1 MNVRSVAAL
10 VVLACT
16 TQLSAL
22 AQKASDRDT
31 TSYRM
36 REIRVE
42 SSQYARDVDPVTQTT
57 VTKAAV
63 EQLYIGQDVQY
74 VLERTVPSIIAYS
87 ESGTAVSNYGT
98 FRLRGIDQTRVNV
111 TLDGVPLNDMIDQ
124 GVFFSNIGDLMN
136 GMSSVQVQRGTGLS
150 TNGTASFAGAV
161 GLSSPSLSLYSDA
174 RRPMANVQLSGGS
187 FNMLRGS
194 AAIRTGAI
202 DSSVNVYARFTTLA
216 TDGYRRHTGTN
227 ANSAHV
233 AARWQDAE
241 NTNSLQFTGLWGRTQ
256 NQLGYFPV
264 PKATADA
271 DPRTNLNDSADV
283 DDFGQHLMSL
293 AYQHVH
299 DENTVFSATGYI
311 GGAGGDFFTGFR
323 DAEGALT
330 LLNYP
335 LENRHYGAIARVD
348 SRISD
353 VTIRAGVHAY
363 PFRRRNWETIAPEF
377 NRPYYDDRTTKNEVS
392 AFTRFE
398 YTTGALSLLADLQL
412 RTVHMSFS
420 TPTMLSTTEVLPVHR
435 WAFLNPRIGA
445 RFELSSTSDIYASFG
460 RTSREPTRF
469 DLLGGTQI
477 TAANL
482 PVLRAP
488 NTVRPEHVNDIEL
501 GYRMSSEAVTLDV
514 TAFAMF
520 FTDEIAPIGPYIDQL
535 FVQLRKNVESSRRLG
550 LEVMSSVRLHRTL
563 HADIAATLMT
573 SNVARFAP
581 ENLGVDTV
589 FTNVTPILTPSAQV
603 LATLRYMPI
612 DPLTIE
618 AGVRY
623 ISSSFTDLT
632 NADGLVLPEVV
643 DVNARVWWNIA
654 GEHRIGVMANN
665 LLDAMIVTN
674 GGSTFDG
681 TSTVPTYFVQAGRN
695 FMVMLDL
702 RF

>member
-1 MNVRSVAAL
+1 MRKLAAL
-10 VVLACT
+10 VVLGCAT
-16 TQLSAL
+16 LSPGF
-22 AQKASDRDT
+22 AQSSATRDT
-31 TSYRM
+31 ATYRM

-42 SSQYARDVDPVTQTT
+42 TSPYAQAADPVTQTT
-57 VTKAAV
+57 VTKATV
-63 EQLYIGQDVQY
+63 ERLYIGQDVQY
-74 VLERTVPSIIAYS
+74 VLERTVPSVISYS

-136 GMSSVQVQRGTGLS
+136 GMASVQVQRGTGLS

-161 GLSSPSLSLYSDA
+161 GLTSPSLSLYGDA
-174 RRPMANVQLSGGS
+174 RKPMANVQLSGGS

-194 AAIRTGAI
+194 AAVRTGSI
-202 DSSVNVYARFTTLA
+202 DSSVNMYARFTTLS
-216 TDGYRRHTGTN
+216 TDGYRRHTGTT

-233 AARWQDAE
+233 AARWQDAT
-241 NTNSLQFTGLWGRTQ
+241 NTNSLQLTGLWGRTQ
-256 NQLGYFPV
+256 NELGYFPV
-264 PKATADA
+264 PKALADA

-283 DDFGQHLMSL
+283 DDFGQHLVSL
-293 AYQHVH
+293 AYQHVLN
-299 DENTVFSATGYI
+299 ENAVLSATAYM

-323 DAEGALT
+323 DTTGLT

-335 LENRHYGAIARVD
+335 LENRHYGAMASIDVRM
-348 SRISD
+348 SD
-353 VTIRAGVHAY
+353 LTLRAGWHAY
-363 PFRRRNWETIAPEF
+363 TFGGRNWEPGAPDLD
-377 NRPYYDDRTTKNEVS
+377 RPYYDDRTTKNEVS
-392 AFTRFE
+392 AFARAE
-398 YTTGALSLLADLQL
+398 YALGALSFLADVQL
-412 RTVHMSFS
+412 RSVSMSFS
-420 TPTMLSTTEVLPVHR
+420 TPDMLAVTEAFPEHR
-435 WAFLNPRIGA
+435 WTFVNPRVGA
-445 RFELSSTSDIYASFG
+445 RYALSSASDIYASFG

-477 TAANL
+477 TDGNL
-482 PVLRAP
+482 PVIRTP
-488 NTVRPEHVNDIEL
+488 NTVRPEHVNDLEL
-501 GYRMSSEAVTLDV
+501 GFRTASDDISLDV

-550 LEVMSSVRLHRTL
+550 LEVMSTVRLHRTL
-563 HADIAATLMT
+563 QAEIAATLMT

-581 ENLGVDTV
+581 ENIGIDTV

-603 LATLRYMPI
+603 LATLRYQLL
-612 DPLTIE
+612 DQLSIE

-632 NADGLVLPEVV
+632 NAAGLVLPEVV
-643 DVNARVWWNIA
+643 DVNARLWWNVL

-665 LLDAMIVTN
+665 LLDRMIVTN

>member
-1 MNVRSVAAL
+1 MRKLAAL
-10 VVLACT
+10 VVLGCATLT
-16 TQLSAL
+16 TGF
-22 AQKASDRDT
+22 AQSSTSRDT
-31 TSYRM
+31 ATYRM

-42 SSQYARDVDPVTQTT
+42 TSPYAQAADPVTQTT

-63 EQLYIGQDVQY
+63 ERLYIGQDVQY
-74 VLERTVPSIIAYS
+74 VLERTVPSVISYS

-161 GLSSPSLSLYSDA
+161 GLTSPSLSLFGDA
-174 RRPMANVQLSGGS
+174 RKPMANVQLSGGS

-194 AAIRTGAI
+194 AAVRTGSI
-202 DSSVNVYARFTTLA
+202 DSSVNMYARFTTLS
-216 TDGYRRHTGTN
+216 TDGYRRHTGTT
-227 ANSAHV
+227 ANSAHI
-233 AARWQDAE
+233 AARWQDAT
-241 NTNSLQFTGLWGRTQ
+241 NTNSLQLTGLWGRTQ
-256 NQLGYFPV
+256 NELGYYPV
-264 PKATADA
+264 PKVLADA

-283 DDFGQHLMSL
+283 DDFGQHLISL
-293 AYQHVH
+293 AYQHVLN
-299 DENTVFSATGYI
+299 ENAVISATAYM

-323 DAEGALT
+323 DTSGLT

-335 LENRHYGAIARVD
+335 LENRHYGAMASIDARM
-348 SRISD
+348 SD
-353 VTIRAGVHAY
+353 LTLRAGLHAY
-363 PFRRRNWETIAPEF
+363 TFRRRNWETVAPEF
-377 NRPYYDDRTTKNEVS
+377 NRPYYDDRTTKNELS
-392 AFTRFE
+392 AFARAE
-398 YTTGALSLLADLQL
+398 YALGALSFLADVQVRNVSL
-412 RTVHMSFS
+412 SFS
-420 TPTMLSTTEVLPVHR
+420 TPDMLSFTEAFPVHR
-435 WAFLNPRIGA
+435 WTFVNPRVGA
-445 RFELSSTSDIYASFG
+445 RYALSSESDVYASFG

-469 DLLGGTQI
+469 DLLGGTQL
-477 TAANL
+477 TDGNL
-482 PVLRAP
+482 PVIRTP
-488 NTVRPEHVNDIEL
+488 NTVRPEHVNDLEL
-501 GYRMSSEAVTLDV
+501 GFRTASDNISLDV

-550 LEVMSSVRLHRTL
+550 IELLSTIRLHRTL

-581 ENLGVDTV
+581 ENIGVDTV
-589 FTNVTPILTPSAQV
+589 FTNVTPVLTPSTQV
-603 LATLRYMPI
+603 LATLRYQ
-612 DPLTIE
+612 PLDRLSVE

-632 NADGLVLPEVV
+632 NAAGLVLPEVV
-643 DVNARVWWNIA
+643 DVNARVWWNIM

-665 LLDAMIVTN
+665 VLDRMIVTN

>member
-1 MNVRSVAAL
+1 MRKLAAL
-10 VVLACT
+10 VVLGCAT
-16 TQLSAL
+16 LTPGF
-22 AQKASDRDT
+22 AQPSTSRDT
-31 TSYRM
+31 ATYRM

-42 SSQYARDVDPVTQTT
+42 TSPYAQAADPVTQTT
-57 VTKAAV
+57 VTKANV
-63 EQLYIGQDVQY
+63 ERLYIGQDVQY
-74 VLERTVPSIIAYS
+74 VLERTVPSVISYS

-161 GLSSPSLSLYSDA
+161 GLTSPSLSLYGDA
-174 RRPMANVQLSGGS
+174 RKPMANVQLSGGS

-194 AAIRTGAI
+194 AAVRTGSI
-202 DSSVNVYARFTTLA
+202 DSSVNMYARFTTLS
-216 TDGYRRHTGTN
+216 TDGYRRHTGTT
-227 ANSAHV
+227 ANSAHI
-233 AARWQDAE
+233 AARWQDAS
-241 NTNSLQFTGLWGRTQ
+241 NTNSLQLTGLWGRTQ
-256 NQLGYFPV
+256 NELGYYPV
-264 PKATADA
+264 PKALADA

-283 DDFGQHLMSL
+283 DDFGQHLISL
-293 AYQHVH
+293 TYQHVLN
-299 DENTVFSATGYI
+299 ENAVISATAYM

-323 DAEGALT
+323 DTSGLT

-335 LENRHYGAIARVD
+335 LENRHYGAMASIDARM
-348 SRISD
+348 SD
-353 VTIRAGVHAY
+353 LTLRAGLHAY
-363 PFRRRNWETIAPEF
+363 TFRRRNWETVAPEF
-377 NRPYYDDRTTKNEVS
+377 NRPYYDDRTTKNELS
-392 AFTRFE
+392 AFARAE
-398 YTTGALSLLADLQL
+398 YALGALSFLADVQVRNVSL
-412 RTVHMSFS
+412 SFS
-420 TPTMLSTTEVLPVHR
+420 TPDMLSFTEAFPVHR
-435 WAFLNPRIGA
+435 WTFVNPRVGA
-445 RFELSSTSDIYASFG
+445 RYALSSESDVYASFG

-469 DLLGGTQI
+469 DLLGGTQL
-477 TAANL
+477 TDGNL
-482 PVLRAP
+482 PVIRTP
-488 NTVRPEHVNDIEL
+488 NTVRPEHVNDLEL
-501 GYRMSSEAVTLDV
+501 GFRTASDNISLDV

-550 LEVMSSVRLHRTL
+550 IELLSTIRLHRTL

-581 ENLGVDTV
+581 ENIGVDTV
-589 FTNVTPILTPSAQV
+589 FTNVTPVLTPSTQV
-603 LATLRYMPI
+603 LATLRYQ
-612 DPLTIE
+612 PLDQLSVE

-632 NADGLVLPEVV
+632 NAAGLVLPEVV
-643 DVNARVWWNIA
+643 DVNARVWWNIM

-665 LLDAMIVTN
+665 VLDRMIVTN

>member
-1 MNVRSVAAL
+1 MRKLAAL
-10 VVLACT
+10 VVLGCAT
-16 TQLSAL
+16 LSPCF
-22 AQKASDRDT
+22 AQSSATRDT
-31 TSYRM
+31 ATYRM

-42 SSQYARDVDPVTQTT
+42 TSPYAQAADPVTQTT
-57 VTKAAV
+57 VTKATV
-63 EQLYIGQDVQY
+63 ERLYIGQDVQY
-74 VLERTVPSIIAYS
+74 VLERTVPSVISYS

-124 GVFFSNIGDLMN
+124 GVFFSNIGDLTN
-136 GMSSVQVQRGTGLS
+136 GMSALQVQRGTGLS

-161 GLSSPSLSLYSDA
+161 GLTSPSLSLYGDT
-174 RRPMANVQLSGGS
+174 RNPMANVQLSGGS

-194 AAIRTGAI
+194 AAVRTGSI
-202 DSSVNVYARFTTLA
+202 DSSVNMYARFTTLS
-216 TDGYRRHTGTN
+216 TDGYRRHTGTT

-233 AARWQDAE
+233 AARWQDAT
-241 NTNSLQFTGLWGRTQ
+241 NTNSLQLTGLWGRTQ
-256 NQLGYFPV
+256 NELGYYPV
-264 PKATADA
+264 PKALAEA

-283 DDFGQHLMSL
+283 DDFGQHLVSL
-293 AYQHVH
+293 AYQHVLN
-299 DENTVFSATGYI
+299 ENAVLSATAYM

-323 DAEGALT
+323 DTTGLT

-335 LENRHYGAIARVD
+335 LENRHYGAMASIDARM
-348 SRISD
+348 SD
-353 VTIRAGVHAY
+353 LTLRAGLHAY
-363 PFRRRNWETIAPEF
+363 TFRRRNWETVAPDLD
-377 NRPYYDDRTTKNEVS
+377 RPYYDDRTTKNELS
-392 AFTRFE
+392 AFARAE
-398 YTTGALSLLADLQL
+398 YVLCALSFLADVQV
-412 RTVHMSFS
+412 RSVSMSFS
-420 TPTMLSTTEVLPVHR
+420 APGMLMVTEALPEHR
-435 WAFLNPRIGA
+435 WTFVNPRVGA
-445 RFELSSTSDIYASFG
+445 RYALSSASDVYASFG

-477 TAANL
+477 TDGNL
-482 PVLRAP
+482 PVLRTP
-488 NTVRPEHVNDIEL
+488 NTVRPEHVNDLEL
-501 GYRMSSEAVTLDV
+501 GFRAASDDISLDV

-535 FVQLRKNVESSRRLG
+535 FVQLRKNVEPSRRLG
-550 LEVMSSVRLHRTL
+550 LEVMSTVRLHRTL
-563 HADIAATLMT
+563 QAEIAATLMT

-581 ENLGVDTV
+581 ENIGIDTV
-589 FTNVTPILTPSAQV
+589 FNNVTPILTPSAQV
-603 LATLRYMPI
+603 LATLRYQ
-612 DPLTIE
+612 PLDQLSIE

-632 NADGLVLPEVV
+632 NADGLVLPEVI
-643 DVNARVWWNIA
+643 DVNARLWWNVA

-665 LLDAMIVTN
+665 LLDRMIVTN

>member
-1 MNVRSVAAL
+1 MRKLAAL
-10 VVLACT
+10 VVLGCAT
-16 TQLSAL
+16 LSPCF
-22 AQKASDRDT
+22 AQSSATRDT
-31 TSYRM
+31 ATYRM

-42 SSQYARDVDPVTQTT
+42 TSPYAQAADPVTQTT
-57 VTKAAV
+57 VTKATV
-63 EQLYIGQDVQY
+63 ERLYIGQDVQY
-74 VLERTVPSIIAYS
+74 VLERTVPSVISYS

-124 GVFFSNIGDLMN
+124 GVFFSNIGDLTN
-136 GMSSVQVQRGTGLS
+136 GMSALQVQRGTGLS

-161 GLSSPSLSLYSDA
+161 GLTSPSLSLYGDT
-174 RRPMANVQLSGGS
+174 RNPMANVQLSGGS

-194 AAIRTGAI
+194 AAVRTGSI
-202 DSSVNVYARFTTLA
+202 ESSVNMYARFTTLS
-216 TDGYRRHTGTN
+216 TDGYRRHTGTT

-233 AARWQDAE
+233 AARWQDAT
-241 NTNSLQFTGLWGRTQ
+241 NTNSLQLTGLWGRTQ
-256 NQLGYFPV
+256 NELGYYPV
-264 PKATADA
+264 PKALAEA

-283 DDFGQHLMSL
+283 DDFGQHLVSL
-293 AYQHVH
+293 AYQHVLN
-299 DENTVFSATGYI
+299 ENAVLSATAYM

-323 DAEGALT
+323 DTTGLT

-335 LENRHYGAIARVD
+335 LENRHYGAMASIDARM
-348 SRISD
+348 SD
-353 VTIRAGVHAY
+353 LTLRAGLHAY
-363 PFRRRNWETIAPEF
+363 TFRRRNWETVAPDLD
-377 NRPYYDDRTTKNEVS
+377 RPYYDDRTTKNELS
-392 AFTRFE
+392 AFARAE
-398 YTTGALSLLADLQL
+398 YVLGALSFLADVQV
-412 RTVHMSFS
+412 RSVSMSFS
-420 TPTMLSTTEVLPVHR
+420 APGMLMVTEALPEHR
-435 WAFLNPRIGA
+435 WTFVNPRVGA
-445 RFELSSTSDIYASFG
+445 RYALSSASDVYASFG

-477 TAANL
+477 TDGNL
-482 PVLRAP
+482 PVLRTP
-488 NTVRPEHVNDIEL
+488 NTVRPEHVNDLEL
-501 GYRMSSEAVTLDV
+501 GFRAASDDISLDV

-535 FVQLRKNVESSRRLG
+535 FVQLRKNVEPSRRLG
-550 LEVMSSVRLHRTL
+550 LEVMSTVRLHRTL
-563 HADIAATLMT
+563 QAEIAATLMT

-581 ENLGVDTV
+581 ENIGIDTV
-589 FTNVTPILTPSAQV
+589 FNNVTPILTPSAQV
-603 LATLRYMPI
+603 LATLRYQ
-612 DPLTIE
+612 PLDQLSIE

-632 NADGLVLPEVV
+632 NADGLVLPEVI
-643 DVNARVWWNIA
+643 DVNARLWWNVA

-665 LLDAMIVTN
+665 LLDRMIVTN

>member
-1 MNVRSVAAL
+1 MRKLAAL
-10 VVLACT
+10 VVLGCATLT
-16 TQLSAL
+16 TGF
-22 AQKASDRDT
+22 AQSPASRDT
-31 TSYRM
+31 ATYRM
-36 REIRVE
+36 PEIRVE
-42 SSQYARDVDPVTQTT
+42 TSPYAQAADPVTQTT

-63 EQLYIGQDVQY
+63 ERLYIGQDVQY
-74 VLERTVPSIIAYS
+74 VLERTVPSVISYS

-161 GLSSPSLSLYSDA
+161 GLTSPSLSLYGDA
-174 RRPMANVQLSGGS
+174 RKPMANVQLSGGS

-194 AAIRTGAI
+194 AAVRTGSI
-202 DSSVNVYARFTTLA
+202 DSSVNMYARFTTLS
-216 TDGYRRHTGTN
+216 TDGYRRHTGTT
-227 ANSAHV
+227 ANSAHI
-233 AARWQDAE
+233 AARWQDAT
-241 NTNSLQFTGLWGRTQ
+241 NTNSLQLTGLWGRTQ
-256 NQLGYFPV
+256 NELGYYPV
-264 PKATADA
+264 PKALADA

-283 DDFGQHLMSL
+283 DDFGQHLISL
-293 AYQHVH
+293 AYQHVLN
-299 DENTVFSATGYI
+299 ENAVISATAYM

-323 DAEGALT
+323 DTAGLT

-335 LENRHYGAIARVD
+335 LENRHYGAMASIDARM
-348 SRISD
+348 SD
-353 VTIRAGVHAY
+353 LTLRAGLHAY
-363 PFRRRNWETIAPEF
+363 TFRRRNWETVAPEF
-377 NRPYYDDRTTKNEVS
+377 NRPYYDDRTTKNELS
-392 AFTRFE
+392 AFARAE
-398 YTTGALSLLADLQL
+398 YALGALSFLADVQVRSVSL
-412 RTVHMSFS
+412 SFS
-420 TPTMLSTTEVLPVHR
+420 TPDMLSFTEALPVHR
-435 WAFLNPRIGA
+435 WTFVNPRVGA
-445 RFELSSTSDIYASFG
+445 RYALSSESDVYASFG

-469 DLLGGTQI
+469 DLLGGTQL
-477 TAANL
+477 TDGNL
-482 PVLRAP
+482 PVIRTP
-488 NTVRPEHVNDIEL
+488 NTVRPEHVNDLEL
-501 GYRMSSEAVTLDV
+501 GFRTASDNISLDV

-550 LEVMSSVRLHRTL
+550 IELLSTIRLHRTL
-563 HADIAATLMT
+563 HVDIAATLMT

-581 ENLGVDTV
+581 ENIGVDTV
-589 FTNVTPILTPSAQV
+589 FTNVTPVLTPSTQV
-603 LATLRYMPI
+603 LATLRYQ
-612 DPLTIE
+612 PLDQLSVE

-632 NADGLVLPEVV
+632 NAAGLVLPEVV
-643 DVNARVWWNIA
+643 DVNARVWWNIM

-665 LLDAMIVTN
+665 VLDRMIVTN

>member
-1 MNVRSVAAL
+1 MRMLAAL
-10 VVLACT
+10 VVLGCATLST
-16 TQLSAL
+16 TF
-22 AQKASDRDT
+22 AQSSSDRDT
-31 TSYRM
+31 ATYRM
-36 REIRVE
+36 REVRVQT
-42 SSQYARDVDPVTQTT
+42 SPYAQAADPVTQTT
-57 VTKAAV
+57 VSKATV
-63 EQLYIGQDVQY
+63 DRLYIGQDAQY
-74 VLERTVPSIIAYS
+74 VLERTVPSIISYS
-87 ESGTAVSNYGT
+87 ESGTSVSNYGT

-124 GVFFSNIGDLMN
+124 GVFFSNIGDLAN
-136 GMSSVQVQRGTGLS
+136 GMSALQVQRGTGLS

-161 GLSSPSLSLYSDA
+161 GLTSPSLSLYGDA
-174 RRPMANVQLSGGS
+174 RMPMANVQFSGGS

-194 AAIRTGAI
+194 AAVRTGSI
-202 DSSVNVYARFTTLA
+202 DSSVNMYARFTTLS
-216 TDGYRRHTGTN
+216 TDGYRRHTGTT

-233 AARWQDAE
+233 AARWQDAT
-241 NTNSLQFTGLWGRTQ
+241 NTNSLQLTGLWGRTQ
-256 NQLGYFPV
+256 NELGYYPV
-264 PKATADA
+264 PKALAEA

-283 DDFGQHLMSL
+283 DDFGQHLVSL
-293 AYQHVH
+293 AYQHVLN
-299 DENTVFSATGYI
+299 ENAVLSATAYM

-323 DAEGALT
+323 DTTGLT

-335 LENRHYGAIARVD
+335 LENRHYGAMAR
-348 SRISD
+348 ID
-353 VTIRAGVHAY
+353 VRKGDFTLRAGLHAY
-363 PFRRRNWETIAPEF
+363 TFRRRNWETVAPEL
-377 NRPYYDDRTTKNEVS
+377 NRPYYDDRTTKNEIS
-392 AFTRFE
+392 GFTRAE
-398 YTTGALSLLADLQL
+398 YELGALSFLADVQL
-412 RTVHMSFS
+412 RSVSMSFS
-420 TPTMLSTTEVLPVHR
+420 TPDMLAVTEAFPEHR
-435 WAFLNPRIGA
+435 WAFFNPRVGA
-445 RFELSSTSDIYASFG
+445 RYALSSESDIYASFG

-477 TAANL
+477 TDGNL
-482 PVLRAP
+482 PVIRMP
-488 NTVRPEHVNDIEL
+488 NTVRPEHVNDLEL
-501 GYRMSSEAVTLDV
+501 GFRTASDDVSLDV

-550 LEVMSSVRLHRTL
+550 LEVMSTVRLHRTL
-563 HADIAATLMT
+563 QAEIAATLMT

-581 ENLGVDTV
+581 ENIGLDTV

-603 LATLRYMPI
+603 LATLRYQ
-612 DPLTIE
+612 PLDQLSIE

-632 NADGLVLPEVV
+632 NAAGLALPEVV
-643 DVNARVWWNIA
+643 DVNARLWWNVA

-665 LLDAMIVTN
+665 LLDRMIVTN

>member
-1 MNVRSVAAL
+1 MNLRKVAAV

-16 TQLSAL
+16 TAFPVL
-22 AQKASDRDT
+22 AQKVSDRDT
-31 TSYRM
+31 ATYRM
-36 REIRVE
+36 REVRVE
-42 SSQYARDVDPVTQTT
+42 TSPYAQVTDPVTQTT
-57 VTKAAV
+57 VTEASV
-63 EQLYIGQDVQY
+63 QQLYIGQDVQY

-87 ESGTAVSNYGT
+87 ESGTSVSNYGT

-161 GLSSPSLSLYSDA
+161 GLSSPSLSLYGSS
-174 RRPMANVQLSGGS
+174 RSPMANVQLSGGS
-187 FNMLRGS
+187 FNMMRGS
-194 AAIRTGAI
+194 AALRTGAI
-202 DSSVNVYARFTTLA
+202 DSSVNVYARFTTLS
-216 TDGYRRHTGTN
+216 TDGYRRHTGTT

-233 AARWQDAE
+233 AARWQDAT
-241 NTNSLQFTGLWGRTQ
+241 NTNSLQLTGLWGRTQ
-256 NQLGYFPV
+256 NQLGYYPV
-264 PKATADA
+264 PKALADA

-283 DDFGQHLMSL
+283 DDFGQHLVSI
-293 AYQHVH
+293 AYQHVLS
-299 DENTVFSATGYI
+299 DNAILSATGYV
-311 GGAGGDFFTGFR
+311 GGAGGDYFTGFR
-323 DAEGALT
+323 DTAGALT

-335 LENRHYGAIARVD
+335 LENRHYGVMASVDARL
-348 SRISD
+348 SD
-353 VTIRAGVHAY
+353 FTLRAGVHAY
-363 PFRRRNWETIAPEF
+363 TFRRRNWETVAPEF
-377 NRPYYDDRTTKNEVS
+377 NRPYYDDRTTKNEIS
-392 AFTRFE
+392 AFTRVE
-398 YTTGALSLLADLQL
+398 YSTGALSFLADVQL
-412 RTVHMSFS
+412 RSVGMTFS
-420 TPTMLSTTEVLPVHR
+420 MPDMLGLSEVLPTHQ
-435 WAFLNPRIGA
+435 WAFFNPRIGA
-445 RFELSSTSDIYASFG
+445 RYELTSTSDIYASFG

-477 TAANL
+477 TTANL
-482 PVLRAP
+482 SVLRTP

-501 GYRMSSEAVTLDV
+501 GYRMSSEDVTLDV

-535 FVQLRKNVESSRRLG
+535 FVQLRKNVESSQRLG
-550 LEVMSSVRLHRTL
+550 LEVMSTIRLHRTL
-563 HADIAATLMT
+563 QADVAATLMT

-581 ENLGVDTV
+581 ENIGIDTV

-603 LATLRYMPI
+603 LASLRYMPI
-612 DPLTIE
+612 ESLTIE

-623 ISSSFTDLT
+623 ISLSFTDLT
-632 NADGLVLPEVV
+632 NASGLVLPEVV
-643 DVNARVWWNIA
+643 DVNARVWWNIT

-665 LLDAMIVTN
+665 LLDRMIVTN

-681 TSTVPTYFVQAGRN
+681 NATVPTYFVQAARN

>member
-1 MNVRSVAAL
+1 MRKLAAL
-10 VVLACT
+10 VVLGCAT
-16 TQLSAL
+16 LSPGF
-22 AQKASDRDT
+22 AQSSATRDT
-31 TSYRM
+31 VTYRM

-42 SSQYARDVDPVTQTT
+42 TSPYAQAADPVTQTT
-57 VTKAAV
+57 VTKATV
-63 EQLYIGQDVQY
+63 ERLYIGQDVQY
-74 VLERTVPSIIAYS
+74 VLERTVPSVISYS

-124 GVFFSNIGDLMN
+124 GVFFSNIGDLTN
-136 GMSSVQVQRGTGLS
+136 GMSALQVQRGTGLS

-161 GLSSPSLSLYSDA
+161 GLTSPSLSLYGDA
-174 RRPMANVQLSGGS
+174 RKPMANVQFSGGS

-194 AAIRTGAI
+194 AAVRTGSI
-202 DSSVNVYARFTTLA
+202 DSSVNMYARFTTLS
-216 TDGYRRHTGTN
+216 TDGYRRHTGTT

-233 AARWQDAE
+233 AARWQDAT
-241 NTNSLQFTGLWGRTQ
+241 NTNSLQLTGLWGRTQ
-256 NQLGYFPV
+256 NELGYYPV
-264 PKATADA
+264 PKALAEA

-283 DDFGQHLMSL
+283 DDFGQHLVSL
-293 AYQHVH
+293 AYQHVLN
-299 DENTVFSATGYI
+299 ENAVLSATAYM

-323 DAEGALT
+323 DTTGLT

-335 LENRHYGAIARVD
+335 LENRHYGAMASIDVRM
-348 SRISD
+348 SD
-353 VTIRAGVHAY
+353 LTLRAGLHAY
-363 PFRRRNWETIAPEF
+363 TFRRRNWETVAPDLD
-377 NRPYYDDRTTKNEVS
+377 RPYYDDRTTKNELS
-392 AFTRFE
+392 AFARAE
-398 YTTGALSLLADLQL
+398 YALGALSFLADVQV
-412 RTVHMSFS
+412 RSVSMSFS
-420 TPTMLSTTEVLPVHR
+420 APGMIMVTEALPEHR
-435 WAFLNPRIGA
+435 WTFVNPRVGA
-445 RFELSSTSDIYASFG
+445 RYALSSASDVYASFG

-477 TAANL
+477 TDGNL
-482 PVLRAP
+482 PVLRTP
-488 NTVRPEHVNDIEL
+488 NTVRPEHVNDLEL
-501 GYRMSSEAVTLDV
+501 GFRAASDDVSLDV

-550 LEVMSSVRLHRTL
+550 LEVMSTVRLHRTL
-563 HADIAATLMT
+563 QAEIAATLMT

-581 ENLGVDTV
+581 ENIGIDTV
-589 FTNVTPILTPSAQV
+589 FNNVTPILTPSAQV
-603 LATLRYMPI
+603 LATLRYQ
-612 DPLTIE
+612 PLNQLSIE

-632 NADGLVLPEVV
+632 NADGLVLPEVI
-643 DVNARVWWNIA
+643 DVNARVWWNIL

-665 LLDAMIVTN
+665 LFDRMIVTN

>member
-1 MNVRSVAAL
+1 MRKLAAL
-10 VVLACT
+10 VVLGCAT
-16 TQLSAL
+16 LSPCF
-22 AQKASDRDT
+22 AQSSATRDT
-31 TSYRM
+31 ATYRM

-42 SSQYARDVDPVTQTT
+42 TSPYAQAADPVTQTT
-57 VTKAAV
+57 VTKATV
-63 EQLYIGQDVQY
+63 ERLYIGQDVQY
-74 VLERTVPSIIAYS
+74 VLERTVPSVISYS

-124 GVFFSNIGDLMN
+124 GVFFSNIGDLTN
-136 GMSSVQVQRGTGLS
+136 GMSALQVQRGTGLS

-161 GLSSPSLSLYSDA
+161 GLTSPSLSLYGDT
-174 RRPMANVQLSGGS
+174 RNPMANVQLSGGS

-194 AAIRTGAI
+194 AAVRTGSI
-202 DSSVNVYARFTTLA
+202 DSSVNMYARFTTLS
-216 TDGYRRHTGTN
+216 TDGYRRHTGTT

-233 AARWQDAE
+233 AARWQDAT
-241 NTNSLQFTGLWGRTQ
+241 NTNSLQLTGLWGRTQ
-256 NQLGYFPV
+256 NELGYYPV
-264 PKATADA
+264 PKALAEA

-283 DDFGQHLMSL
+283 DDFGQHLVSL
-293 AYQHVH
+293 AYQHVLN
-299 DENTVFSATGYI
+299 ENAVLSATAYM

-323 DAEGALT
+323 DTTGLT

-335 LENRHYGAIARVD
+335 LENRHYGAMASIDARM
-348 SRISD
+348 SD
-353 VTIRAGVHAY
+353 LTLRAGLHAY
-363 PFRRRNWETIAPEF
+363 TFRRRNWETVAPDLD
-377 NRPYYDDRTTKNEVS
+377 RPYYDDRTTKNELS
-392 AFTRFE
+392 AFARAE
-398 YTTGALSLLADLQL
+398 YVLGALSFLADVQV
-412 RTVHMSFS
+412 RSVSMSFS
-420 TPTMLSTTEVLPVHR
+420 APGMLMVTEALPEHR
-435 WAFLNPRIGA
+435 WTFVNPRVGA
-445 RFELSSTSDIYASFG
+445 RFALSSASDVYASFG

-477 TAANL
+477 TDGNL
-482 PVLRAP
+482 PVLRTP
-488 NTVRPEHVNDIEL
+488 NTVRPEHVNDLEL
-501 GYRMSSEAVTLDV
+501 GFRAASDDISLDV

-535 FVQLRKNVESSRRLG
+535 FVQLRKNVEPSRRLG
-550 LEVMSSVRLHRTL
+550 LEVMSTVRLHRTL
-563 HADIAATLMT
+563 QAEIAATLMT

-581 ENLGVDTV
+581 ENIGIDTV
-589 FTNVTPILTPSAQV
+589 FNNVTPILTPSAQV
-603 LATLRYMPI
+603 LATLRYQ
-612 DPLTIE
+612 PLDQLSIE

-632 NADGLVLPEVV
+632 NADGLVLPEVI
-643 DVNARVWWNIA
+643 DVNARLWWNVA

-665 LLDAMIVTN
+665 LLDRMIVTN

>member
-1 MNVRSVAAL
+1 MRKLAAL
-10 VVLACT
+10 VVLGCAT
-16 TQLSAL
+16 LSPGF
-22 AQKASDRDT
+22 AQSSATRDT
-31 TSYRM
+31 ASYRM

-42 SSQYARDVDPVTQTT
+42 TSPYAQAADPVTQTT
-57 VTKAAV
+57 VTKATV
-63 EQLYIGQDVQY
+63 ERLYIGQDVQY
-74 VLERTVPSIIAYS
+74 VLERTVPSVISYS

-124 GVFFSNIGDLMN
+124 GVFFSNIGDLTN
-136 GMSSVQVQRGTGLS
+136 GMSALQVQRGTGLS

-161 GLSSPSLSLYSDA
+161 GLTSPSLSLYGDT
-174 RRPMANVQLSGGS
+174 RNPMANVQLSGGS

-194 AAIRTGAI
+194 AAVRTGSI
-202 DSSVNVYARFTTLA
+202 DSSVNMYARFTTLS
-216 TDGYRRHTGTN
+216 TDGYRRHTGTT

-233 AARWQDAE
+233 AARWQDAT
-241 NTNSLQFTGLWGRTQ
+241 NTNSLQLTGLWGRTQ
-256 NQLGYFPV
+256 NELGYYPV
-264 PKATADA
+264 PKALAEA

-283 DDFGQHLMSL
+283 DDFGQHLVSL
-293 AYQHVH
+293 AYQHVLN
-299 DENTVFSATGYI
+299 ENAVLSATAYM

-323 DAEGALT
+323 DTTGLT

-335 LENRHYGAIARVD
+335 LENRHYGAMASIDVRM
-348 SRISD
+348 SD
-353 VTIRAGVHAY
+353 LTLRAGLHAY
-363 PFRRRNWETIAPEF
+363 TFRRRNWETVAPDLD
-377 NRPYYDDRTTKNEVS
+377 RPYYDDRTTKNELS
-392 AFTRFE
+392 AFARAE
-398 YTTGALSLLADLQL
+398 YALGALSFLADVQV
-412 RTVHMSFS
+412 RSVSMSFS
-420 TPTMLSTTEVLPVHR
+420 APGMLMVTEALPEHR
-435 WAFLNPRIGA
+435 WTFVNPRVGA
-445 RFELSSTSDIYASFG
+445 RYALSSASDVYASFG

-477 TAANL
+477 TDGNL
-482 PVLRAP
+482 PVLRTP
-488 NTVRPEHVNDIEL
+488 NTVRPEHVNDLEL
-501 GYRMSSEAVTLDV
+501 GFRAAIDDVSLDV

-550 LEVMSSVRLHRTL
+550 LEVMSTVRLHRTL
-563 HADIAATLMT
+563 QAEIAATLMT

-581 ENLGVDTV
+581 ENIGIDTV
-589 FTNVTPILTPSAQV
+589 FNNVTPILTPSAQV
-603 LATLRYMPI
+603 LATLRYQ
-612 DPLTIE
+612 PLNQLSIE

-632 NADGLVLPEVV
+632 NADGLVLPEVI
-643 DVNARVWWNIA
+643 DVNARVWWNIL

-665 LLDAMIVTN
+665 LFDRMIVTN

>member
-1 MNVRSVAAL
+1 MRKLAAL
-10 VVLACT
+10 VVLGCAT
-16 TQLSAL
+16 LSPGF
-22 AQKASDRDT
+22 AQSSATRDT
-31 TSYRM
+31 ATYRM

-42 SSQYARDVDPVTQTT
+42 TSPYAQAADPVTQTT
-57 VTKAAV
+57 VTKATV
-63 EQLYIGQDVQY
+63 ERLYIGQDVQY
-74 VLERTVPSIIAYS
+74 VLERTVPSVISYS

-124 GVFFSNIGDLMN
+124 GVFFSNIGDLTN
-136 GMSSVQVQRGTGLS
+136 GMSALQVQRGTGLS

-161 GLSSPSLSLYSDA
+161 GLTSPSLSLYGDT
-174 RRPMANVQLSGGS
+174 RNPMANVQLSGGS

-194 AAIRTGAI
+194 AAVRTGSI
-202 DSSVNVYARFTTLA
+202 DSSVNMYARFTTLS
-216 TDGYRRHTGTN
+216 TDGYRRHTGTT

-233 AARWQDAE
+233 AARWQDAT
-241 NTNSLQFTGLWGRTQ
+241 NTNSLQLTGLWGRTQ
-256 NQLGYFPV
+256 NELGYYPV
-264 PKATADA
+264 PKALAEA

-283 DDFGQHLMSL
+283 DDFGQHLVSL
-293 AYQHVH
+293 AYQHVLN
-299 DENTVFSATGYI
+299 ENAVLSATAYM

-323 DAEGALT
+323 DTTGLT

-335 LENRHYGAIARVD
+335 LENRHYGAMASIDARM
-348 SRISD
+348 SD
-353 VTIRAGVHAY
+353 LTLRAGLHAY
-363 PFRRRNWETIAPEF
+363 TFRRRNWETVAPDLD
-377 NRPYYDDRTTKNEVS
+377 RPYYDDRTTKNELS
-392 AFTRFE
+392 AFARAE
-398 YTTGALSLLADLQL
+398 YALGALSFLADVQV
-412 RTVHMSFS
+412 RSVSMSFS
-420 TPTMLSTTEVLPVHR
+420 APGMLMVTEALPEHR
-435 WAFLNPRIGA
+435 WTFVNPRVGA
-445 RFELSSTSDIYASFG
+445 RYALSSASDIYASFG

-477 TAANL
+477 TDGNL
-482 PVLRAP
+482 PVLRTP
-488 NTVRPEHVNDIEL
+488 NTVRPEHVNDLEL
-501 GYRMSSEAVTLDV
+501 GFRAASDDVSLDV

-535 FVQLRKNVESSRRLG
+535 FVQLRKNIESSRRLG
-550 LEVMSSVRLHRTL
+550 LEVMSTVRLHRTL
-563 HADIAATLMT
+563 QVEIAATLMT

-581 ENLGVDTV
+581 ENIGIDTV
-589 FTNVTPILTPSAQV
+589 FNNVTPILTPSAQV
-603 LATLRYMPI
+603 LATLRYQ
-612 DPLTIE
+612 PLDQLSIE

-632 NADGLVLPEVV
+632 NADGLVLPEVI
-643 DVNARVWWNIA
+643 DVNARVWWNIL

-665 LLDAMIVTN
+665 LLDRMIVTN

>member
-1 MNVRSVAAL
+1 MRKLAAL
-10 VVLACT
+10 VVLGCAT
-16 TQLSAL
+16 LTPGF
-22 AQKASDRDT
+22 AQSSTSRDT
-31 TSYRM
+31 TTYRM

-42 SSQYARDVDPVTQTT
+42 TSPYAQAADPVTQTT
-57 VTKAAV
+57 VTKATV
-63 EQLYIGQDVQY
+63 ERLYIGQDVQY
-74 VLERTVPSIIAYS
+74 VLERTVPSVISYS

-161 GLSSPSLSLYSDA
+161 GLTSPSLSLYGDA
-174 RRPMANVQLSGGS
+174 RKPMANVQLSGGS

-194 AAIRTGAI
+194 AAMRTGSI
-202 DSSVNVYARFTTLA
+202 DSSVNMYARFTTLS
-216 TDGYRRHTGTN
+216 TDGYRRHTGTT
-227 ANSAHV
+227 ANSAHI
-233 AARWQDAE
+233 AARWQDAS
-241 NTNSLQFTGLWGRTQ
+241 NANSLQLTGLWGRTQ
-256 NQLGYFPV
+256 NELGYYPV
-264 PKATADA
+264 PKALADA

-283 DDFGQHLMSL
+283 DDFGQHLISL
-293 AYQHVH
+293 AYQHVLN
-299 DENTVFSATGYI
+299 ENAVISATAYM

-323 DAEGALT
+323 DTSGLT

-335 LENRHYGAIARVD
+335 LENRHYGAMASIDARM
-348 SRISD
+348 SD
-353 VTIRAGVHAY
+353 LTLRAGLHAY
-363 PFRRRNWETIAPEF
+363 TFRRRNWETAAPEV
-377 NRPYYDDRTTKNEVS
+377 NRPYYDDRTTKNELS
-392 AFTRFE
+392 AFARAE
-398 YTTGALSLLADLQL
+398 YALGALSFLADVQIRSVSL
-412 RTVHMSFS
+412 SFS
-420 TPTMLSTTEVLPVHR
+420 SPEMLSLTEALPVHR
-435 WAFLNPRIGA
+435 WTFVNPRVGA
-445 RFELSSTSDIYASFG
+445 RYALSSASDMYASFG

-477 TAANL
+477 TDGNL
-482 PVLRAP
+482 PVIRTP
-488 NTVRPEHVNDIEL
+488 NTVRPEHVNDLEL
-501 GYRMSSEAVTLDV
+501 GFRTTSDNISLDV

-550 LEVMSSVRLHRTL
+550 IELLSTIRLHRTL

-581 ENLGVDTV
+581 ENIGVDTV
-589 FTNVTPILTPSAQV
+589 FTNVIPVLTPSTQV
-603 LATLRYMPI
+603 LATLRYQ
-612 DPLTIE
+612 PLDLLSVE

-632 NADGLVLPEVV
+632 NAAGLVLPEVV
-643 DVNARVWWNIA
+643 DVNARVWWNIM
-654 GEHRIGVMANN
+654 GEHRLGVMANN
-665 LLDAMIVTN
+665 LLDRMIVTN

>member
-1 MNVRSVAAL
+1 MRKLAAL
-10 VVLACT
+10 VVLGCATLT
-16 TQLSAL
+16 TGF
-22 AQKASDRDT
+22 AQTSTSRDT
-31 TSYRM
+31 ATYRM

-42 SSQYARDVDPVTQTT
+42 TSPYAQAADPVTQTT
-57 VTKAAV
+57 VTKASV
-63 EQLYIGQDVQY
+63 ERLYIGQDVQY
-74 VLERTVPSIIAYS
+74 VLERTVPSVISYS

-161 GLSSPSLSLYSDA
+161 GLTSPSLSLYGDA
-174 RRPMANVQLSGGS
+174 RKPMANVQLSGGS

-194 AAIRTGAI
+194 AAVRTGSI
-202 DSSVNVYARFTTLA
+202 DSSVNMYARFTTLS
-216 TDGYRRHTGTN
+216 TDGYRRHTGTT
-227 ANSAHV
+227 ANSAHI
-233 AARWQDAE
+233 AARWQDAT
-241 NTNSLQFTGLWGRTQ
+241 NTNSLQLTGLWGRTQ
-256 NQLGYFPV
+256 NELGYYPV
-264 PKATADA
+264 PKALADA

-283 DDFGQHLMSL
+283 DDFGQHLISL
-293 AYQHVH
+293 AYQHVLN
-299 DENTVFSATGYI
+299 ENAVISATAYM

-323 DAEGALT
+323 DTSGLT

-335 LENRHYGAIARVD
+335 LENRHYGAMASIDARM
-348 SRISD
+348 SD
-353 VTIRAGVHAY
+353 LTLRAGLHAY
-363 PFRRRNWETIAPEF
+363 TFRRRNWEAVAPEF
-377 NRPYYDDRTTKNEVS
+377 NRPYYDDRTTKNELS
-392 AFTRFE
+392 AFARAE
-398 YTTGALSLLADLQL
+398 YALGALSFLADVQVRNVSL
-412 RTVHMSFS
+412 SFS
-420 TPTMLSTTEVLPVHR
+420 TPDMLSFTEAFPVHR
-435 WAFLNPRIGA
+435 WTFVNPRVGA
-445 RFELSSTSDIYASFG
+445 RYALSSESDVYASFG

-469 DLLGGTQI
+469 DLLGGTQL
-477 TAANL
+477 TDGNL
-482 PVLRAP
+482 PVIRTP
-488 NTVRPEHVNDIEL
+488 NTVRPEHVNDLEL
-501 GYRMSSEAVTLDV
+501 GFRTASDNISLDV

-550 LEVMSSVRLHRTL
+550 IELLSTIRLHRTL

-581 ENLGVDTV
+581 ENIGVDTV
-589 FTNVTPILTPSAQV
+589 FANVTPVLTPSTQV
-603 LATLRYMPI
+603 LATLRYQ
-612 DPLTIE
+612 PLDQLSVE

-632 NADGLVLPEVV
+632 NAAGLVLPEVV
-643 DVNARVWWNIA
+643 DVNARVWWNIM

-665 LLDAMIVTN
+665 VLDRMIVTN

>member
-1 MNVRSVAAL
+1 MRKLAAL
-10 VVLACT
+10 VVLGCAILT
-16 TQLSAL
+16 TGF
-22 AQKASDRDT
+22 AQTSTSRDT
-31 TSYRM
+31 ATYRM

-42 SSQYARDVDPVTQTT
+42 TSPYAQAADPVTQTT

-63 EQLYIGQDVQY
+63 ERLYIGQDVQY
-74 VLERTVPSIIAYS
+74 ILERTVPSVISYS

-124 GVFFSNIGDLMN
+124 GVFFSNIGDLIN

-161 GLSSPSLSLYSDA
+161 GLTSPSLSLYGDA
-174 RRPMANVQLSGGS
+174 RKPMANVQLSGGS

-194 AAIRTGAI
+194 AAVRTGSI
-202 DSSVNVYARFTTLA
+202 DSSVNMYARFTTLS
-216 TDGYRRHTGTN
+216 TDGYRRHTGTT
-227 ANSAHV
+227 ANSAHI
-233 AARWQDAE
+233 AARWQDAT
-241 NTNSLQFTGLWGRTQ
+241 NTNSLQLTGLWGRTQ
-256 NQLGYFPV
+256 NELGYYPV
-264 PKATADA
+264 PKALADA

-283 DDFGQHLMSL
+283 DDFGQHLISL
-293 AYQHVH
+293 AYQHVLN
-299 DENTVFSATGYI
+299 ENAVISATAYM

-323 DAEGALT
+323 DTSGLT

-335 LENRHYGAIARVD
+335 LENRHYGAIASIDARM
-348 SRISD
+348 SD
-353 VTIRAGVHAY
+353 LTLRAGLHAY
-363 PFRRRNWETIAPEF
+363 TFRRRNWETVAPEF
-377 NRPYYDDRTTKNEVS
+377 NRPYYDDRTTKNELS
-392 AFTRFE
+392 AFARAE
-398 YTTGALSLLADLQL
+398 YALGALSVLVDVQVRSVSL
-412 RTVHMSFS
+412 SFS
-420 TPTMLSTTEVLPVHR
+420 TPDMPSFTEAIPVHR
-435 WAFLNPRIGA
+435 WTFVNPRIGA
-445 RFELSSTSDIYASFG
+445 RYVLSSESDVYASFG

-469 DLLGGTQI
+469 DLLGGTQL
-477 TAANL
+477 TDGNL
-482 PVLRAP
+482 PVIRTP
-488 NTVRPEHVNDIEL
+488 YTVRPEHVNDLEL
-501 GYRMSSEAVTLDV
+501 GFRTAGDNISLDV

-550 LEVMSSVRLHRTL
+550 IELLSTIRLHRTL

-581 ENLGVDTV
+581 ENIGVDTV
-589 FTNVTPILTPSAQV
+589 FTNVTPVLTPSTQL
-603 LATLRYMPI
+603 LATLRYQ
-612 DPLTIE
+612 PLDQLSVE

-632 NADGLVLPEVV
+632 NAAGLVLPEVV
-643 DVNARVWWNIA
+643 DVNARVWWNIM
-654 GEHRIGVMANN
+654 GDHRIGVMANN
-665 LLDAMIVTN
+665 VLDRMIVTN

>member
-1 MNVRSVAAL
+1 MRKLAAL
-10 VVLACT
+10 VVLGCATLT
-16 TQLSAL
+16 TGF
-22 AQKASDRDT
+22 AQTSTSRDT
-31 TSYRM
+31 TTYRM

-42 SSQYARDVDPVTQTT
+42 TSPYAQAADPVTQTT

-63 EQLYIGQDVQY
+63 ERLYIGQDVQY
-74 VLERTVPSIIAYS
+74 VLERTVPSVISYS

-136 GMSSVQVQRGTGLS
+136 GMSSVQVQRGTGLN

-161 GLSSPSLSLYSDA
+161 GLTSPSLSLYGDA
-174 RRPMANVQLSGGS
+174 RKPMANVQFSGGS

-194 AAIRTGAI
+194 AAVRTGSI
-202 DSSVNVYARFTTLA
+202 DSSVNMYARFTTLS
-216 TDGYRRHTGTN
+216 TDGYRRHTGTT
-227 ANSAHV
+227 ANSAHI
-233 AARWQDAE
+233 AARWQDAT
-241 NTNSLQFTGLWGRTQ
+241 NTNSLQLTGLWGRTQ
-256 NQLGYFPV
+256 NELGYYPV
-264 PKATADA
+264 PKALADA

-283 DDFGQHLMSL
+283 DDFGQHLVSL
-293 AYQHVH
+293 AYQHVLN
-299 DENTVFSATGYI
+299 ENAVISATAYM

-323 DAEGALT
+323 DTSGLT

-335 LENRHYGAIARVD
+335 LENRHYGAMASIDARM
-348 SRISD
+348 SD
-353 VTIRAGVHAY
+353 LTLRAGLHAY
-363 PFRRRNWETIAPEF
+363 TFRRRNWETVAPEF
-377 NRPYYDDRTTKNEVS
+377 NRPYYDDRTTKNELS
-392 AFTRFE
+392 AFARAE
-398 YTTGALSLLADLQL
+398 YALGALSFLADIQVRSVSL
-412 RTVHMSFS
+412 SFS
-420 TPTMLSTTEVLPVHR
+420 TPDMLSLTEAFPVHR
-435 WAFLNPRIGA
+435 WTFVNPRVGA
-445 RFELSSTSDIYASFG
+445 RYELSPESDIYASFG

-469 DLLGGTQI
+469 DLLGGTQL
-477 TAANL
+477 TDGNL
-482 PVLRAP
+482 PVIRTP
-488 NTVRPEHVNDIEL
+488 NTVRPEHVNDLEL
-501 GYRMSSEAVTLDV
+501 GFRTASDNISLDV

-550 LEVMSSVRLHRTL
+550 IELLSTIRLHRTL

-581 ENLGVDTV
+581 ENIVVDTV
-589 FTNVTPILTPSAQV
+589 FTNVTPILTPSTQV
-603 LATLRYMPI
+603 LATLRYQ
-612 DPLTIE
+612 PLDQLSVE

-632 NADGLVLPEVV
+632 NAAGLVLPEVV
-643 DVNARVWWNIA
+643 DVNARVWWNIM

-665 LLDAMIVTN
+665 VLDRMIVTN

>member
-1 MNVRSVAAL
+1 MRRLAAM
-10 VVLACT
+10 VVLGCAT
-16 TQLSAL
+16 LSTGF
-22 AQKASDRDT
+22 AQSSATRDT
-31 TSYRM
+31 ATYRM
-36 REIRVE
+36 REISVE
-42 SSQYARDVDPVTQTT
+42 TSPYAQATDPVTQTT
-57 VTKAAV
+57 VTKATV
-63 EQLYIGQDVQY
+63 ERLYIGQDVQY
-74 VLERTVPSIIAYS
+74 VLERTVPSVISYS

-124 GVFFSNIGDLMN
+124 GVFFSNMGDLMN
-136 GMSSVQVQRGTGLS
+136 GMASVQVQRGTGLS

-161 GLSSPSLSLYSDA
+161 GLTSPSLSLYGDA
-174 RRPMANVQLSGGS
+174 RKPMANVQFSGGS

-194 AAIRTGAI
+194 AAVRTGSI
-202 DSSVNVYARFTTLA
+202 DSSVNMYARFTTLS
-216 TDGYRRHTGTN
+216 TDGYRRHTGTT

-233 AARWQDAE
+233 AARWQDAT
-241 NTNSLQFTGLWGRTQ
+241 NTNSLQLTGLWGRTQ
-256 NQLGYFPV
+256 NELGYYPV
-264 PKATADA
+264 PKVLADA

-293 AYQHVH
+293 AYQHVL
-299 DENTVFSATGYI
+299 DENAVVSATAYM

-323 DAEGALT
+323 DTTGLT

-335 LENRHYGAIARVD
+335 LENRHYGAMAR
-348 SRISD
+348 ID
-353 VTIRAGVHAY
+353 VRKGDFTLRAGLHAY
-363 PFRRRNWETIAPEF
+363 TFRRRNWETVAPEF
-377 NRPYYDDRTTKNEVS
+377 NRPYYDDRTTKNELS
-392 AFTRFE
+392 GFTRAE
-398 YTTGALSLLADLQL
+398 YELGGLSFLADVQV
-412 RTVHMSFS
+412 RSVSMSFS
-420 TPTMLSTTEVLPVHR
+420 APSMLVVTETLPEHR
-435 WAFLNPRIGA
+435 WTFVNPRVGA
-445 RFELSSTSDIYASFG
+445 RYALSSESDIYASFG

-477 TAANL
+477 TDANL
-482 PVLRAP
+482 PVLRTP
-488 NTVRPEHVNDIEL
+488 NTVRPEHVNDLEL
-501 GYRMSSEAVTLDV
+501 GFRAASEDFSLDV

-550 LEVMSSVRLHRTL
+550 LEVMSTVRLHRKL
-563 HADIAATLMT
+563 QAEIAATLMT

-581 ENLGVDTV
+581 ENIGLDTV

-603 LATLRYMPI
+603 LATLRYQ
-612 DPLTIE
+612 PLDQLSIE

-632 NADGLVLPEVV
+632 NAAGLVLPEVV
-643 DVNARVWWNIA
+643 DMNARLWWNVA

-665 LLDAMIVTN
+665 LLDRMIVTN